1 MSVIKMTDLDLKGK
15 RVLIR
20 SDLNVP
26 VKDGKVSSDARICA
40 SMDTITYALNAGARV
55 MVTSHLGRPE
65 EGVYSEENSLKPVAE
80 LLSEKLGKPVRL
92 IKDWV
97 DGGFEVAEGEL
108 VLLENCRF
116 NKGEK
121 KNLDETA
128 QKYAALCDVFV
139 MDAFGTAHRAEAS
152 TYGVAKF
159 APVAAAGK
167 LLMEELDA
175 LGQALCNPARP
186 MVAIVGGSKVSTKL
200 TVLETLA
207 DKVDQLVVGGG
218 IANTFLKAAGKEV
231 GKSLCEDELVPVARE
246 LMENMA
252 RRGAAVPVAVDVV
265 VGKQFDANEPALL
278 KDADA
283 VAPDDM
289 IFDIGPKSA
298 QQLAD
303 IIMQAGTIVWNGPV
317 GVFEF
322 DQFGAGTKTIA
333 EAIAKTKA
341 FTLAGGGDT
350 IAAIQKYD
358 IYDKVSY
365 ISTAGGAF
373 LEFLEG
379 KKLPA
384 VEILEQRAE
393 PA

>member
-1 MSVIKMTDLDLKGK
+1 VPVIKLVDLDLKGK
-15 RVLIR
+15 RVFIR
-20 SDLNVP
+20 ADLNVP
-26 VKDGKVSSDARICA
+26 VKDGKVTSDARITA
-40 SMDTITYALNAGARV
+40 SMATINHCLKQGAKV

-65 EGVYSEENSLKPVAE
+65 EGLWTEENSLKPVADNIAE
-80 LLSEKLGKPVRL
+80 RLNKPVRL

-97 DGGFEVAEGEL
+97 EGGLEIADGEL
-108 VLLENCRF
+108 VVLENCRI

-121 KNLDETA
+121 KNSEETA
-128 QKYAALCDVFV
+128 QKYAKLCDVFV

-152 TYGVAKF
+152 THGIAKY
-159 APVAAAGK
+159 APVACAGI
-167 LLMEELDA
+167 LLTEELEA
-175 LGQALCNPARP
+175 LTKALLNPARP

-200 TVLETLA
+200 TVLESLSE
-207 DKVDQLVVGGG
+207 KVDQLVVGGG
-218 IANTFLKAAGKEV
+218 IANTFLKATGKNV
-231 GKSLCEDELVPVARE
+231 GKSLCEDDLVPTAKA
-246 LMENMA
+246 LMDKMA
-252 RRGAAVPVAVDVV
+252 KRNASIPIAVDVV
-265 VGKQFDANEPALL
+265 VGKKFDANEPAVL
-278 KDADA
+278 KDAGD
-283 VAPDDM
+283 VNDDEM

-298 QQLAD
+298 QELVD
-303 IIMQAGTIVWNGPV
+303 IIMRAGTVVWNGPV

-322 DQFGAGTKTIA
+322 DQFGAGTEKIARAIA
-333 EAIAKTKA
+333 ETSA

-384 VEILEQRAE
+384 VEILETRAN
-393 PA
+393 